1 MISTTWTKAP
11 ADLLGRG
18 GIDVRGAFG
27 PGLCSAFAEYFAVPL
42 NAPMAGV
49 HGTALPSGG
58 TAVRLRPVTRQPI
71 ERVVVT
77 KNLFENTGTTLGN
90 LSPGRPQS

>member
-1 MISTTWTKAP
+1 MNSTTPTLAP
-11 ADLLGRG
+11 ADLLGLG

-27 PGLCSAFAEYFAVPL
+27 PGLCSAFAEYLAAPV
-42 NAPMAGV
+42 NAPIAGA
-49 HGTALPSGG
+49 HGTALPSWG
-58 TAVRLRPVTRQPI
+58 TSARLRPVTRQPI

>member
-1 MISTTWTKAP
+1 MNSTTPTFAP
-11 ADLLGRG
+11 ADLLGLG

-27 PGLCSAFAEYFAVPL
+27 PSRCTGFAEYLAAPV
-42 NAPMAGV
+42 NAPMAAD

-71 ERVVVT
+71 EHVVVT

>member
-1 MISTTWTKAP
+1 MISTPNA
-11 ADLLGRG
+11 LLGLG

-27 PGLCSAFAEYFAVPL
+27 PFLRGAFADSFATPV
-42 NAPMAGV
+42 NAPIGGGD
-49 HGTALPSGG
+49 GTALPSGG
-58 TAVRLRPVTRQPI
+58 TAVRLRPVTWQLI
-71 ERVVVT
+71 EHVVVT